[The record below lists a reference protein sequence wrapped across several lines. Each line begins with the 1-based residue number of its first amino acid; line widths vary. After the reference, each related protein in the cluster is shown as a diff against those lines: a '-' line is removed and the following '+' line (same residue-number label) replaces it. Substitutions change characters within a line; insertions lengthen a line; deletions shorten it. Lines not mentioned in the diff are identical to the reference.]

1 MAQPFPNTLRAL
13 RKDSG
18 RAVSL
23 GLLALSIAAVAWT
36 LWLFGARVTLH
47 ETSQRTRLEVRGAA
61 VPVHATLAGTV
72 VSIAVRMGQAVMRD
86 DILLRL
92 DASLDERRLASAQ
105 ARLAAIA
112 PQIEVAQSELRAT
125 RSALLAE
132 VAVADVAARQAMAR
146 SREARISAQLAES
159 EASRYS
165 TLKDAAPSIEVERAR
180 ATAEMRQASSAALS
194 LDVRRSQNERKNRQR
209 SGEVKIETLRR
220 SLAALQGEQLTLTAS
235 VAELEEQIRQHTIR
249 AAGDGTIGELQPLQL
264 GSYVEQGAKLATI
277 LPSGDLILVAEFEP
291 ASALGRIHS
300 GQAAELRLT
309 GFPWLQYG
317 TVAARVASVASEP
330 RDGSIRVELDLLPGG
345 PSLIRFQHGLP
356 GSVDVA
362 VEQISPAALLLRSL
376 GRKLD
381 PDSPARDPKD
391 RRDDG
396 KKSPL
401 APQ

>member
-1 MAQPFPNTLRAL
+1 M
-13 RKDSG
+13 
-18 RAVSL
+18 
-23 GLLALSIAAVAWT
+23 
-36 LWLFGARVTLH
+36 
-47 ETSQRTRLEVRGAA
+47 
-61 VPVHATLAGTV
+61 PVHATVAGTV
-72 VSIAVRMGQAVMRD
+72 VSIAMKMGQAVKRD

-180 ATAEMRQASSAALS
+180 ATAEMRQAPSAALS

-220 SLAALQGEQLTLTAS
+220 SPAALQGEQLTLTAS

-264 GSYVEQGAKLATI
+264 GSYVEQGPSWPPSCRAAT
-277 LPSGDLILVAEFEP
+277 
-291 ASALGRIHS
+291 
-300 GQAAELRLT
+300 
-309 GFPWLQYG
+309 
-317 TVAARVASVASEP
+317 
-330 RDGSIRVELDLLPGG
+330 
-345 PSLIRFQHGLP
+345 
-356 GSVDVA
+356 
-362 VEQISPAALLLRSL
+362 
-376 GRKLD
+376 
-381 PDSPARDPKD
+381 
-391 RRDDG
+391 
-396 KKSPL
+396 
-401 APQ
+401 